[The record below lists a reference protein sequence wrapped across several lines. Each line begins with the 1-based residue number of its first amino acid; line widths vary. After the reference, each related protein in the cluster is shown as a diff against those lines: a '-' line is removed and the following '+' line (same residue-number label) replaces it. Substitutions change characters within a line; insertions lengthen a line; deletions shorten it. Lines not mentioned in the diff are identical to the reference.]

1 MKQTQ
6 TTRVPLICV
15 TAAVL
20 LSDLYTVLALRLLPS
35 DTVGGLW
42 LLVHAT
48 AALLVLL
55 GFAAS
60 KPAFQTARPL
70 DRLIPL
76 WLFLALLAIGQ
87 KLLMQS
93 LLPSITAMGFR
104 PVLWSAS
111 SFFAA
116 AGCFACW
123 LAVKRPVFLLAMAL
137 ELLGGIGNCLRFLPL
152 TEGSFLWIVVSAFAL
167 LNSFAFCPSLLALW
181 RCKVRPKP

>member
-1 MKQTQ
+1 MN
-6 TTRVPLICV
+6 
-15 TAAVL
+15 
-20 LSDLYTVLALRLLPS
+20 
-35 DTVGGLW
+35 GLW

-76 WLFLALLAIGQ
+76 WLFLALLAH
-87 KLLMQS
+87 
-93 LLPSITAMGFR
+93 R
-104 PVLWSAS
+104 PKAADAKPPAKHNRHGVSPRALERKFLFCRRRVLRVLACRQ
-111 SFFAA
+111 AA
-116 AGCFACW
+116 
-123 LAVKRPVFLLAMAL
+123 VFLLAMGL
-137 ELLGGIGNCLRFLPL
+137 ELLGGIGNYFRFLPL
-152 TEGSFLWIVVSAFAL
+152 AEGSFLWIAVSAFAL